1 MEYYFTERYNIFE
14 NTKELVFTG
23 KGYKHLAKVLRK
35 KRGDQ
40 IEVTD
45 GELSVYKCEIKSID
59 KDKIVCTIIRKKFDI
74 NESKRNVTLFISH
87 LKNMNRFEMAIE
99 KAVELGVKNIYPVFT
114 EHTVNKKC
122 ISSIRLNR
130 LKNIIISA
138 VEQSQRCYLPK
149 IHSSMSFDEMIKT
162 SSSSKQKI
170 VMYESADSKNNLRT
184 EDKKED
190 ETVLLIGPEGGF
202 SKNEI
207 ATLNKNNWQV
217 RSLGSRKLRAETAAI
232 VSLYELLN

>member
-1 MEYYFTERYNIFE
+1 MEYYFTERNNIFE
-14 NTKELVFTG
+14 NTKELIFTG
-23 KGYKHLAKVLRK
+23 KGYKHLIKVLRK

-45 GELSVYKCEIKSID
+45 GELSVYKCEIESIE
-59 KDKIVCTIIRKKFDI
+59 KDKIVCNIIRKEFNV
-74 NESKRNVTLFISH
+74 NESKRNVALYISH

-99 KAVELGVKNIYPVFT
+99 KSVELGVKNIFPVIT

-130 LKNIIISA
+130 FKSIIISA
-138 VEQSQRCYLPK
+138 MEQSQRCYLPK
-149 IHSSMSFDEMIKT
+149 IHSSLSFDELIKT
-162 SSSSKQKI
+162 SDNTKQKI
-170 VMYESADSKNNLRT
+170 VMYESADSKSKISMN
-184 EDKKED
+184 KKED
-190 ETVLLIGPEGGF
+190 DVTLLIGPEGGF
-202 SKNEI
+202 SKKEI
-207 ATLNKNNWQV
+207 EILKKNNWQV

>member
-1 MEYYFTERYNIFE
+1 MEYYFTERNNIFE
-14 NTKELVFTG
+14 NTNELIFSG
-23 KGYKHLAKVLRK
+23 KGYKHIVKVLRK
-35 KRGDQ
+35 QKGDQ

-59 KDKIVCTIIRKKFDI
+59 KDKIVCTIIRKEFDI
-74 NESKRNVTLFISH
+74 NELKNNVTLFISH

-99 KAVELGVKNIYPVFT
+99 KSVELGVKNIYPVIT
-114 EHTVNKKC
+114 EHTVNKKG

-130 LKNIIISA
+130 LKSIIISA
-138 VEQSQRCYLPK
+138 MEQSQRCYLPK
-149 IHSSMSFDEMIKT
+149 IHSSLSFDELIKT
-162 SSSSKQKI
+162 SDDTEQKI
-170 VMYESADSKNNLRT
+170 VMYESADSINNISKDKT
-184 EDKKED
+184 EDE
-190 ETVLLIGPEGGF
+190 VALLIGPEGGF

-207 ATLNKNNWQV
+207 EILKNNNWQV

>member
-1 MEYYFTERYNIFE
+1 MEYYFTERNNIFE
-14 NTKELVFTG
+14 NTKELIFTG
-23 KGYKHLAKVLRK
+23 KGYKHLIKVLRK
-35 KRGDQ
+35 KRGDR

-59 KDKIVCTIIRKKFDI
+59 KDKIVCTIIGKEFDV
-74 NESKRNVTLFISH
+74 NESKRNVTIFISH

-99 KAVELGVKNIYPVFT
+99 KAVEIGVKNIYPVIT

-130 LKNIIISA
+130 LKSIIISA
-138 VEQSQRCYLPK
+138 MEQSQRCYLPI
-149 IHSSMSFDEMIKT
+149 IHSSLSFDELIKT
-162 SSSSKQKI
+162 SNHAKQKI
-170 VMYESADSKNNLRT
+170 VMYESADSKNKLSMN
-184 EDKKED
+184 KKED
-190 ETVLLIGPEGGF
+190 DIALLIGPEGGF
-202 SKNEI
+202 SMNEI
-207 ATLNKNNWQV
+207 EVLKKNNWQV